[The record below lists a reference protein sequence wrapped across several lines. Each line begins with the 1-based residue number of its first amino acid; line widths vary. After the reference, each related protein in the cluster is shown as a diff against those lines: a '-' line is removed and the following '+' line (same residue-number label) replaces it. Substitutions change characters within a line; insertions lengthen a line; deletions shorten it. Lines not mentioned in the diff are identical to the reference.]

1 MAVTKSQIVQWLEK
15 LAAVYAENKEYL
27 TQLDS
32 AIGDAD
38 HGINMDRGFRKVA
51 EKLPSVADSDIGTI
65 FKTTGMTLM
74 STVGG
79 ASGPLYGTFYM
90 RSAGP
95 ISGKDELDN
104 NDLVSLLEAG
114 VEGVAK
120 RGRAVLGDKTMVD
133 ALTPALEAMKA
144 AVEAGKDTNAV
155 LEAAVKGANQGK
167 EDTIPLQ
174 ARKGR
179 ASYLGERSV
188 GHQDP
193 GATSSWLMLKTLMEV
208 VEGSE

>member
-1 MAVTKSQIVQWLEK
+1 MAVTKAQIVQWLES
-15 LAAVYAENKEYL
+15 LAGVYKENKEFL

-51 EKLPSVADSDIGTI
+51 ERLPSVADKDIGNI
-65 FKTTGMTLM
+65 LKTTGMTLM

-79 ASGPLYGTFYM
+79 ASGPLYGTFFM
-90 RSAGP
+90 RSSAAVAD
-95 ISGKDELDN
+95 KEELEND
-104 NDLVSLLEAG
+104 DLVNLFEAG
-114 VEGVAK
+114 LEGLVK

-133 ALTPALEAMKA
+133 AWTPAIAALKA
-144 AVEAGKDTNAV
+144 AVEAGKETDEV
-155 LEAAVKGANQGK
+155 LEAAVDAAQQGV

-179 ASYLGERSV
+179 ASYLGERSI

-193 GATSSWLMLKTLMEV
+193 GATSSWLMLKTLMEI
-208 VEGSE
+208 VEGS

>member
-114 VEGVAK
+114 LKESPNA
-120 RGRAVLGDKTMVD
+120 AVLCWVT
-133 ALTPALEAMKA
+133 
-144 AVEAGKDTNAV
+144 
-155 LEAAVKGANQGK
+155 
-167 EDTIPLQ
+167 
-174 ARKGR
+174 RR
-179 ASYLGERSV
+179 
-188 GHQDP
+188 
-193 GATSSWLMLKTLMEV
+193 WLMP
-208 VEGSE
+208 